1 MASEKKYDLGFLK
14 SISDTDENFIKEM
27 ILTFKQT
34 TPQIVVK
41 MRNQIKNKKYKAL
54 GREVHRLIPGVSFL
68 GAENIKVDLIRIEK
82 YLNDNTNLD
91 DIPQLLENVKRNITD
106 LITQFN
112 TDFNL
117 SQIIYFL
124 YILHETEK
132 KAGLRPAF

>member
-41 MRNQIKNKKYKAL
+41 MRNYIKNKKYKAL

-117 SQIIYFL
+117 S
-124 YILHETEK
+124 
-132 KAGLRPAF
+132 

>member
-34 TPQIVVK
+34 TPQIIIK
-41 MRNQIKNKKYKAL
+41 MRSHIKNKKYKAL
-54 GREVHRLIPGVSFL
+54 GKEVHRLIPGVSFL
-68 GAENIKVDLIRIEK
+68 GAEDIKGDLIKIEK

-106 LITQFN
+106 LITQFD

-117 SQIIYFL
+117 S
-124 YILHETEK
+124 
-132 KAGLRPAF
+132 